1 MESSTSLRFVAIVMG
16 WALLMAAMVL
26 LADLLSPSFGQMM
39 MVVLIFLTLIGIM
52 LVGFTW
58 NWGRVSNTANQETSS
73 ESRKRN
79 RLTMAL
85 HDLSDSELIR
95 LRQRLSDGDIGDE
108 QLIRL
113 MDESEASKAKRS

>member
-1 MESSTSLRFVAIVMG
+1 MG